1 MRKRVSFIE
10 EVEGVDCELT
20 HEPCE
25 WQDILKAKVGDKL
38 VIAYLVQDTDYRDVD
53 DLMSDCMGTLYSFH
67 RHADR
72 SDHSNGL
79 EALGNNSDGE
89 ANLDAVWDKHEAEA
103 IRRYIECVL
112 SDHTDADTVIN
123 YEETQNYEPR
133 DGETLAERARRYVT
147 ADAEEAYSW
156 NYVSEVDTMHDVLE
170 KMWSEPAYFPGD
182 RDAQLLSC
190 YDHGGQVWSL
200 SGSGMQCRW
209 DTSNKAG
216 VWVPDECLKK
226 ELDDGA
232 AQAAFAFVK
241 NTNWIRGTGKSY
253 QLVTVVWKD
262 DYRNEVVSVEFSDDS
277 SDLHAK
283 AKTIAE
289 SMGTPTARQIA
300 WGRAQLCEVYA
311 KQFLETYNAII
322 SGDVYGCVVETF
334 DENGAQIDEDACW
347 GFIGGDYAKETL
359 KSEYFDPTCKG
370 VQKQYEHDVLTQCDK
385 QVELL

>member
-1 MRKRVSFIE
+1 MRKHVSFIE

-25 WQDILKAKVGDKL
+25 GSDILKAKVGDKF
-38 VIAYLVQDTDYRDVD
+38 VVAYLVQDTDYRDID
-53 DLMSDCMGTLYSFH
+53 DMMGDCMGTLYSFH
-67 RHADR
+67 RHAPKDEH
-72 SDHSNGL
+72 DKGL
-79 EALGNNSDGE
+79 EALGNDNSGE
-89 ANLDAVWDKHEAEA
+89 KDLTTIWENHEDEAVKRYLTMIREDYTFKGVKVSCGGDVRSWDEALE
-103 IRRYIECVL
+103 YLKQDTSGVSNWNCVEY
-112 SDHTDADTVIN
+112 DKVM
-123 YEETQNYEPR
+123 Q
-133 DGETLAERARRYVT
+133 
-147 ADAEEAYSW
+147 
-156 NYVSEVDTMHDVLE
+156 MVLE
-170 KMWSEPAYFPGD
+170 QMWDEPEYFPGD

-226 ELDDGA
+226 ELDSNA
-232 AQAAFAFVK
+232 PQAAFAFVK

-253 QLVTVVWKD
+253 QLVKVVWKD

-334 DENGAQIDEDACW
+334 DENGEQIEEDACW

-359 KSEYFDPTCKG
+359 KEEYFDPTCKAT
-370 VQKQYEHDVLTQCDK
+370 QNQYEQDVKTQGGR
-385 QVELL
+385 QVELVLGDCQ